1 MKTVTVYYAYDDTE
15 FYDENE
21 CMEYEQKAIDL
32 MVKAKEVFT
41 FYDKNM
47 NVMSWYVN
55 DNVDDLLNEFENVYD
70 HCEYIKVNE
79 DNKDVS
85 QFIHN
90 QCGFTLPDGDAG
102 LYKYNWNEDK
112 WIRTT
117 KS

>member
-1 MKTVTVYYAYDDTE
+1 MKTVTYYYAYDDTE

-79 DNKDVS
+79 NNEEVFRFLHDQTGSLVPDNGV
-85 QFIHN
+85 
-90 QCGFTLPDGDAG
+90 G
-102 LYKYNWNEDK
+102 LYKYDLNIDK
-112 WIRTT
+112 WIRTK